1 MFRLNVGGPD
11 LGQDA
16 NWFTAK
22 FPYAGEWR
30 LPLVETEARDDFP
43 DGIASVLDYARSEP
57 APLQVIPRPLAHDAQ
72 SSSWRRDEPIRKRV
86 FKTPDLNGAVAADDS
101 VDGA

>member
-1 MFRLNVGGPD
+1 MVQNFCLASVRQMFRLNAGGPD

-72 SSSWRRDEPIRKRV
+72 SSSWRRDEPI
-86 FKTPDLNGAVAADDS
+86 
-101 VDGA
+101 